1 MHAARCTSPR
11 RLARSILSAWT
22 SASPAEL
29 ARQLRRGE
37 RCRAPLRD
45 ALTAERAELLAAVAG
60 DLRRTLGSL
69 PQPGE
74 GAAESLEVHLRL
86 LRHLAR

>member
-29 ARQLRRGE
+29 ARHLRRGE
-37 RCRAPLRD
+37 RCRVSSSD
-45 ALTAERAELLAAVAG
+45 ALTAERAELLAAVAA
-60 DLRRTLGSL
+60 DMRRTLSRVAHRT
-69 PQPGE
+69 E
-74 GAAESLEVHLRL
+74 GAWESLDVHLRL
-86 LRHLAR
+86 LRHLAG